1 MDMRTKRYPPL
12 PSKDGPRLSIVLPTK
27 GDLRLR
33 PLLPDAFLK
42 QFFVHADVQQRAL
55 YSRFV
60 VLRKFIVVSS
70 DGDLYTQVLRTTL
83 TIADLP
89 KQTLLDLP
97 SMSHWGIVKVL
108 DLVQCFHVG
117 PDGRVLPNIR
127 WELARVRW
135 RNGIETWVPVHLIHN
150 GFQDR
155 LQEFYVNSI
164 NSWAFRERIHPS
176 SLQLYR
182 TEVELW
188 LFHDEFQ
195 QFYKQLRQRRLIGAS
210 GSLPQQQA
218 SLSPSATGHYS
229 AGDQERLQDVKPS
242 VRAMAISTQPAALPV
257 SMPDRTNPQ
266 TTAPAPTLPAL
277 MPHHATTTVATTDR
291 PDLLQSAEND
301 SHGVPETTAVS
312 QAKEPCTELI
322 QEEPAMSNQA
332 TSSPVEASSSVNIS
346 KSSTEDGRVQS
357 SENES
362 VSHSPQKS
370 PRSRIRKRLKRSQI
384 AADEDDD
391 DLPKLSQVDD
401 AFGRNELP
409 REGLGDTPLDTS
421 SASSSKTFKRL
432 RRPSVS
438 RDIDEE
444 EDAIDLTLEQ
454 DTGPDLL
461 PSTDKPKDAQSEQP
475 VSSGTSKWP
484 QVIQEFRDGSDDE
497 ADAETP
503 SMILGEIR
511 CVCGSN
517 SVGGYAGRWLE
528 CSKEECGIWEHA
540 TCVGFLVDDDNQAS
554 TYICSQCDHG
564 GFEKRLAAAKNR
576 RLDWMFQCCES
587 KHSAQLM
594 KLVRESYAE
603 SKNHNEWTHPSDEK
617 MTLLLKV
624 ARCGLTSCAR
634 DLILDYQ
641 VNVFSTDAFS
651 YNALHH
657 AALGESRKC
666 TSFLLTLEPRLL
678 VHQDLE
684 GRTPFH
690 FMLKSVKVNQLC
702 IPLLKSD
709 QNLAVTGDLASNLPI
724 HYACQAVNEW
734 TVEICRIIL
743 NMQPSQMTERG
754 EDGLSPLLLL
764 CRASK
769 TDAHGFDYKARCI
782 KAIILFMMDIDIFG
796 KFVDERTERGLTA
809 LHIAAST
816 GNHALVSYL
825 GSTGLVDV
833 HATTKEGET
842 ALHVAAKAD
851 CHTSVRV
858 LLDLGLNVVAKDSS
872 GWIPILFAKSSLC
885 RQQFLH
891 YKLTKQLSRLN
902 RMTGQYQLKGLVQK
916 WQREVVMDPDCFGI
930 LNDWCQCQLDRIE
943 RMDGLFLSN
952 PFILRLDNKLDYVKL
967 LVIPSIRESQRVKR
981 FIFIS
986 SHGSFWKQFV
996 NMAKDIEPNDFR
1008 SPMEFLTDRMAKS
1021 NDAKSYTKIL
1031 LLRLSA
1037 DLLREEPGLFIH
1049 GNETV
1054 SGSTI
1059 PQCLLDQQ
1067 RERLLSFYVL
1077 GELMAH
1083 LVLFEVSLNG
1093 IMEFSSA
1100 FLRCVLDDDSKDAF
1114 EWHPYAASLAGGF
1127 DHVLPGVRALFR
1139 LDEFR
1144 VLLNGSNVR
1153 KNVFN
1158 IEWDDRF
1165 EWLGFAEEAKEEIK
1179 EWWTR
1184 FISELVHEEQQLL
1197 LLFMVETFPLVNEVF
1212 FLDSSTRKIYVKNYD
1227 TSAVHERCAEEGSL
1241 LPFMD
1246 HTSNALYL
1254 APYSCYDAFKKAWLT
1269 ALRRNARAF
1278 LPTN

>member
-12 PSKDGPRLSIVLPTK
+12 PPKDGPRLSIVLPTK

-42 QFFVHADVQQRAL
+42 QFYVHADVQQRAL
-55 YSRFV
+55 YSRFM

-89 KQTLLDLP
+89 KQTLMDLP

-108 DLVQCFHVG
+108 DLVQCFLVG

-127 WELARVRW
+127 WELVRVRW
-135 RNGIETWVPVHLIHN
+135 RNGIETWLPVHLIHN

-164 NSWAFRERIHPS
+164 NSWAFRDRIHPS

-195 QFYKQLRQRRLIGAS
+195 QFYKHLRQRRLTGSS
-210 GSLPQQQA
+210 GPLPNQPN
-218 SLSPSATGHYS
+218 SLSSSVNGHS
-229 AGDQERLQDVKPS
+229 VGDQDRSQDIKPS
-242 VRAMAISTQPAALPV
+242 VRAIAMATQPSIPPV
-257 SMPDRTNPQ
+257 TSSDRTNSQMAAPVSAIRSPGAEHVTITVPSAVPVQLTEIDTRAGAARTALLQAEETSPVPMHEEVAVFTQ
-266 TTAPAPTLPAL
+266 TTS
-277 MPHHATTTVATTDR
+277 ATT
-291 PDLLQSAEND
+291 E
-301 SHGVPETTAVS
+301 
-312 QAKEPCTELI
+312 
-322 QEEPAMSNQA
+322 
-332 TSSPVEASSSVNIS
+332 SSSADKSSIDDVRLQPSENIS
-346 KSSTEDGRVQS
+346 VE
-357 SENES
+357 
-362 VSHSPQKS
+362 HSPQKS
-370 PRSRIRKRLKRSQI
+370 PQSRIRKRIKWSQI
-384 AADEDDD
+384 ATDDDDEDDELSELRD
-391 DLPKLSQVDD
+391 ASGRNGLSQ
-401 AFGRNELP
+401 GR
-409 REGLGDTPLDTS
+409 LGDRPTVTMSTS
-421 SASSSKTFKRL
+421 SRKTFKRL

-438 RDIDEE
+438 RNSDED
-444 EDAIDLTLEQ
+444 EDTINMTLEQ
-454 DTGPDLL
+454 ELGSDL
-461 PSTDKPKDAQSEQP
+461 PPQTDIPQNAVSEQT
-475 VSSGTSKWP
+475 SSKWP
-484 QVIQEFRDGSDDE
+484 QVIQEFCDDSDE
-497 ADAETP
+497 EDAETP

-511 CVCGSN
+511 CVCGSV

-540 TCVGFLVDDDNQAS
+540 TCVGFIVDDDNQAS
-554 TYICSQCDHG
+554 MYVCSQCDHS
-564 GFEKRLAAAKNR
+564 GFEKRCAAAKNR

-603 SKNHNEWTHPSDEK
+603 SKNHNEWTHPSNGK

-634 DLILDYQ
+634 DLILNYQ
-641 VNVFSTDAFS
+641 VNIFSTDAYG

-690 FMLKSVKVNQLC
+690 FMLKSIKVNQLC
-702 IPLLKSD
+702 IALLNKD
-709 QNLAVTGDLASNLPI
+709 QNLAVTRDLASNLPI

-743 NMQPSQMTERG
+743 NVQPSLMTERG
-754 EDGLSPLLLL
+754 EDSLSPLLLL

-769 TDAHGFDYKARCI
+769 MDTRGSEYKAEHI
-782 KAIILFMMDIDIFG
+782 KTIISLMLDIDIFG
-796 KFVDERTERGLTA
+796 NFMNERTERGLSA
-809 LHIAAST
+809 LHIAASAR
-816 GNHALVSYL
+816 NHALVSYL
-825 GSTGLVDV
+825 GSTRLVDV

-842 ALHVAAKAD
+842 ALHVAAKVN
-851 CHTSVRV
+851 CHNSVRT

-872 GWIPILFAKSSLC
+872 GWIPMLFAKSSLC

-902 RMTGQYQLKGLVQK
+902 RMTGQYQLKDLVQK
-916 WQREVVMDPDCFGI
+916 WQREVVMDPDSFDI
-930 LNDWCQCQLDRIE
+930 LNDWCQYQLDRIE

-952 PFILRLDNKLDYVKL
+952 PYFLRLDNKLDYVKL
-967 LVIPSIRESQRVKR
+967 LVFPSIRESRRVKR
-981 FIFIS
+981 FVFS
-986 SHGSFWKQFV
+986 SSQGSFWNQFV
-996 NMAKDIEPNDFR
+996 NMAKDMEPTDFR
-1008 SPMEFLTDRMAKS
+1008 SPLEFLTDRMAKS
-1021 NDAKSYTKIL
+1021 NDAKSYAKIL

-1037 DLLREEPGLFIH
+1037 DLLREEPGLFFH
-1049 GNETV
+1049 GN
-1054 SGSTI
+1054 GSTL
-1059 PQCLLDQQ
+1059 PQNAPGNERQ
-1067 RERLLSFYVL
+1067 RLLSFYVL

-1083 LVLFEVSLNG
+1083 FVLFEGPLNG
-1093 IMEFSSA
+1093 ILELSSS
-1100 FLRCVLDDDSKDAF
+1100 FLRCVLDEEAKGAF
-1114 EWHPYAASLAGGF
+1114 DWYPYAASLAGGF

-1144 VLLNGSNVR
+1144 VLLNGPGGR
-1153 KNVFN
+1153 KNVLTIN
-1158 IEWDDRF
+1158 WDDRF
-1165 EWLGFAEEAKEEIK
+1165 EWLGFPEEAKEIK
-1179 EWWTR
+1179 QWWSR
-1184 FISELVHEEQQLL
+1184 LMADLVQEEQQLM
-1197 LLFMVETFPLVNEVF
+1197 LLFMAETFPSANEVF
-1212 FLDSSTRKIYVKNYD
+1212 FLDSSTRKIRVKHYD
-1227 TSAVHERCAEEGSL
+1227 ASASGDLCTEEELL

-1246 HTSNALYL
+1246 LPSNTLHVTQ
-1254 APYSCYDAFKKAWLT
+1254 YSCYEAFRKAWLI
-1269 ALRRNARAF
+1269 ALRRTSSAF
-1278 LPTN
+1278 LPAN